1 MAAKYDDDQVLA
13 IIAAEL
19 NLSTGGPGDSIEANR
34 QEAYKAYLGDKG
46 ETKEG
51 RSSIVSTDIADAIEW
66 ILPEVMKS
74 FTQNNEV
81 VTFDPVGPKDIKQAE
96 LESRF
101 VYDVLMKDNNG
112 FLTLYTFF
120 KDALMQKN
128 GFVKMFYEKDNSV
141 TFESYTGINDIELG
155 MILAE
160 PDVEIVEQTTSDLD
174 GLPIHDIK
182 VKRTKISGSI
192 KVLPVAPENFRVYS
206 RHNSVDLKNVRFC
219 GDYTLKTKS
228 ELIEEGYDED
238 LIDSCKHTSGSE
250 NSDRYYR
257 WGMQGEGIGFND
269 DDPESNLY
277 ELFECYIRL
286 DMNNDGISE
295 LLKITTL
302 GYDKPSVILDIEEV
316 DQNPYISA
324 TAIIMSHKMFGLSIY
339 DRLKEIQSAKTALWR
354 NILDNIYLQ
363 NNQRTVVVENMVN
376 LDDLLISRPGGVIR
390 AKIANAVQPM
400 PTTSLSSDVYGMMDY
415 FDQVRAG
422 RTGVSPEGSVSDTAM
437 GDAVGSEGLEKL
449 LSQKEELV
457 GLMIRVFAETGVKP
471 ICIRIRDLLIMHKDT
486 VDEYEFRGDWEKV
499 QPSRWPSRSRTTIR
513 VGTGSGN
520 RKEQASAL
528 ANILTFQ
535 EKIMANPGQSLV
547 KEDNVFAALND
558 FVKASGMP
566 GAAPYFLDPA
576 SPEGQEHKQQVDAS
590 SQKQQEAELKERQML
605 ADTQEKIAN
614 AEQGK
619 AQAAMMAVQVRAEN
633 ERLKNE
639 LANKQSEYDLHIQ
652 QLEQQLE
659 EAKLGQK
666 YEQQDSE
673 LQYKYY
679 SADLQAQ
686 IAREQMALNSKK
698 DVDNEQQS

>member
-34 QEAYKAYLGDKG
+34 QAAYKAYLGDKG

-81 VTFDPVGPKDIKQAE
+81 VTFDPVGANDIKQAE

-101 VYDVLMKDNNG
+101 VYDVLMKDNDG

-141 TFESYTGINDIELG
+141 EIEAYTGINDIELQI
-155 MILAE
+155 MLSE
-160 PDVEIVEQTTSDLD
+160 PNVELMEQTTYD
-174 GLPIHDIK
+174 GEIPTHDVKI
-182 VKRTKISGSI
+182 KRTRISGSI
-192 KVLPVAPENFRVYS
+192 RVLPVAPENFRVYS
-206 RHNSVDLKNVRFC
+206 RHNSVNLKNVRFC

-228 ELIEEGYDED
+228 ELIEDGYDEE
-238 LIDSCKHTSGSE
+238 LIDSCQVSSDNE
-250 NSDRYYR
+250 ISDRYYR
-257 WGMQGEGIGFND
+257 WGFQGEVIGFADND
-269 DDPESNLY
+269 VDSKLY

-286 DMNNDGISE
+286 DMDGDGISE

-302 GYDKPSVILDIEEV
+302 GYDKPSVVLSIEEV

-354 NILDNIYLQ
+354 NILDNIYLH
-363 NNQRTVVVENMVN
+363 NNQRTIVVENMVN
-376 LDDLLISRPGGVIR
+376 LDDLLISRPGGIVR
-390 AKIANAVQPM
+390 AKRLDAVQPM
-400 PTTSLSSDVYGMMDY
+400 QTAPLSSDVYGMMDY
-415 FDQVRAG
+415 FDTVRAG
-422 RTGVSPEGSVSDTAM
+422 RTGVSPEGSISDSAM
-437 GDAVGSEGLEKL
+437 GDAVGSQGLEKL
-449 LSQKEELV
+449 LNQKEELV

-471 ICIRIRDLLIMHKDT
+471 ICIRIRDLLIAHKDT
-486 VDEYEFRGDWEKV
+486 VEEYEFRGEWEKV
-499 QPSRWPSRSRTTIR
+499 QPSRWGSRKRTTIR

-528 ANILTFQ
+528 ANILAFQ
-535 EKIMANPGQSLV
+535 EKIMANPGQALV
-547 KEDNVFAALND
+547 KESNVFAALND
-558 FVKASGMP
+558 LVKASGLP

-590 SQKQQEAELKERQML
+590 SQKQQEADLKERQML

-619 AQAAMMAVQVRAEN
+619 AQAAMMAVQVKAEN

-666 YEQQDSE
+666 YEQNDGD
-673 LQYKYY
+673 LQFKYY
-679 SADLQAQ
+679 HADLQAQ
-686 IAREQMALNSKK
+686 IAREQMKANSNKGGN
-698 DVDNEQQS
+698 DE

>member
-1 MAAKYDDDQVLA
+1 MGAKYDDDQVLA

-81 VTFDPVGPKDIKQAE
+81 VTFDPVGSKDIKQAE

-128 GFVKMFYEKDNSV
+128 GFVKMFYEKDNRVS
-141 TFESYTGINDIELG
+141 FESFTGINDIELHLL
-155 MILAE
+155 LAE
-160 PDVEIVEQTTSDLD
+160 TDVTLAEQSTYEMD
-174 GLPIHDIK
+174 GINIHDVKI
-182 VKRTKISGSI
+182 KRTKISGSI

-206 RHNSVDLKNVRFC
+206 RHNSVDLKTVRFC

-228 ELIEEGYDED
+228 ELIEDGYDED
-238 LIDSCKHTSGSE
+238 LIDSCESASGTE
-250 NSDRYYR
+250 NSERYYR
-257 WGMQGEGIGFND
+257 WGMQGEGVGFY
-269 DDPESNLY
+269 DDPESKLY

-286 DMNNDGISE
+286 DMNNDGIAE
-295 LLKITTL
+295 LLKITTI
-302 GYDKPSVILDIEEV
+302 GYDKPSVVLDIEEV

-376 LDDLLISRPGGVIR
+376 LDDLLVSRPGGIIR
-390 AKIANAVQPM
+390 AKTQNAVSPM
-400 PTTSLSSDVYGMMDY
+400 PTTALSSDVYNMMDY
-415 FDQVRAG
+415 FDTVRAG
-422 RTGVSPEGSVSDTAM
+422 RTGVSPDGSVSDSAM

-471 ICIRIRDLLIMHKDT
+471 ICIRIRDLLIMHRDT
-486 VDEYEFRGDWEKV
+486 VEEYEFRGDWEKV
-499 QPSRWPSRSRTTIR
+499 QPSRWGARSRTTIR

-528 ANILTFQ
+528 ANILAFQ
-535 EKIMANPGQSLV
+535 EKIMANPGQALV
-547 KEDNVFAALND
+547 KENNVFAALND

-566 GAAPYFLDPA
+566 GAAPYFLDPV

-590 SQKQQEAELKERQML
+590 SQKQQEADLKERQML

-619 AQAAMMAVQVRAEN
+619 AQAAMMAVQVKAEN

-639 LANKQSEYDLHIQ
+639 LANKQSEYDLHIK

-666 YEQQDSE
+666 YEQQDNE
-673 LQYKYY
+673 LQFKYY
-679 SADLQAQ
+679 NAELQAK
-686 IAREQMALNSKK
+686 IAREQMSQKK
-698 DVDNEQQS
+698 GSNDEQV

>member
-1 MAAKYDDDQVLA
+1 MGAKYDDDQVLA

-81 VTFDPVGPKDIKQAE
+81 VTFDPVGSKDIKQAE

-128 GFVKMFYEKDNSV
+128 GFVKMFYEKDNRVS
-141 TFESYTGINDIELG
+141 FESFTGINDIELHLL
-155 MILAE
+155 LAE
-160 PDVEIVEQTTSDLD
+160 TDVTLAEQSTYEMD
-174 GLPIHDIK
+174 GINIHDVKI
-182 VKRTKISGSI
+182 KRTKISGSI

-206 RHNSVDLKNVRFC
+206 RHNSVDLKTVRFC

-228 ELIEEGYDED
+228 ELIEDGYDED
-238 LIDSCKHTSGSE
+238 LIDSCESASGTE
-250 NSDRYYR
+250 NSERYYR
-257 WGMQGEGIGFND
+257 WGMQGEGVGFYD
-269 DDPESNLY
+269 DTESKLY

-286 DMNNDGISE
+286 DMNNDGIAE
-295 LLKITTL
+295 LLKITTI

-324 TAIIMSHKMFGLSIY
+324 TAIIMSHKMFGLSVY
-339 DRLKEIQSAKTALWR
+339 DRLKEIQAAKTALWR

-376 LDDLLISRPGGVIR
+376 LDDLLVSRPGGIIR
-390 AKIANAVQPM
+390 AKTQNAVSPM
-400 PTTSLSSDVYGMMDY
+400 PTTALSSDVYNMMDY
-415 FDQVRAG
+415 FDTVRAG
-422 RTGVSPEGSVSDTAM
+422 RTGVSPDGSVSDSAM

-471 ICIRIRDLLIMHKDT
+471 ICIRIRDLLIMHRDT
-486 VDEYEFRGDWEKV
+486 VEEYEFRGDWEKV
-499 QPSRWPSRSRTTIR
+499 QPSRWGARSRTTIR

-528 ANILTFQ
+528 ANILAFQ
-535 EKIMANPGQSLV
+535 EKIMANPGQALV
-547 KEDNVFAALND
+547 KENNVFAALND

-566 GAAPYFLDPA
+566 GAAPYFLDPV

-590 SQKQQEAELKERQML
+590 SQKQQEADLKERQML

-619 AQAAMMAVQVRAEN
+619 AQAAMMAVQVKAEN

-639 LANKQSEYDLHIQ
+639 LASRQSEYDLHIQ

>member
-1 MAAKYDDDQVLA
+1 MGAKYDDDQVLA

-81 VTFDPVGPKDIKQAE
+81 VTFDPVGSKDIKQAE

-128 GFVKMFYEKDNSV
+128 GFVKMFYEKDNRVS
-141 TFESYTGINDIELG
+141 FESFTGINDIELQLL
-155 MILAE
+155 LAQ
-160 PDVEIVEQTTSDLD
+160 PDVTIAEQTTYEMNGID
-174 GLPIHDIK
+174 IHDVK

-206 RHNSVDLKNVRFC
+206 RHNSVDLKTVRFC

-228 ELIEEGYDED
+228 ELIEDGYDED
-238 LIDSCKHTSGSE
+238 LIDSCESASGTE
-250 NSDRYYR
+250 NSERYYR
-257 WGMQGEGIGFND
+257 WGMQGEGVGFY
-269 DDPESNLY
+269 DDPESKLY

-286 DMNNDGISE
+286 DMNNDGIAE
-295 LLKITTL
+295 LLKITTI
-302 GYDKPSVILDIEEV
+302 GYDKPSVVLDIEEV

-324 TAIIMSHKMFGLSIY
+324 TAIIMSHKMFGLSVY
-339 DRLKEIQSAKTALWR
+339 DRLKEIQAAKTALWR

-363 NNQRTVVVENMVN
+363 NNQRTVVIENMVN
-376 LDDLLISRPGGVIR
+376 LDDLLVSRPGGIIR
-390 AKIANAVQPM
+390 AKTANAVSPM
-400 PTTSLSSDVYGMMDY
+400 PTTALSSDVYNMMDY
-415 FDQVRAG
+415 FDTVRAG
-422 RTGVSPEGSVSDTAM
+422 RTGVSPDGSVSDSAM

-471 ICIRIRDLLIMHKDT
+471 ICIRIRDLLIMHRDT
-486 VDEYEFRGDWEKV
+486 VEEYEFRGDWEKV
-499 QPSRWPSRSRTTIR
+499 QPSRWGARSRTTIR

-528 ANILTFQ
+528 ANILAFQ
-535 EKIMANPGQSLV
+535 EKIMANPGQALV
-547 KEDNVFAALND
+547 KENNVFAALND

-566 GAAPYFLDPA
+566 GAAPYFLDPV

-590 SQKQQEAELKERQML
+590 SQKQQEADLKERQML

-619 AQAAMMAVQVRAEN
+619 AQAAMMAVQVKAEN
-633 ERLKNE
+633 ERLKSE

-673 LQYKYY
+673 LQFKYY
-679 SADLQAQ
+679 NAELQAT
-686 IAREQMALNSKK
+686 IAREQMNKQKGSN
-698 DVDNEQQS
+698 DEQV